1 MTDRITL
8 ETRTGTEAAKLTN
21 AAKTAKEAW
30 DKSRTKNT
38 WDFVDV
44 CRSVADRPLLSPPFL
59 TLSHFA
65 AYGR

>member
-21 AAKTAKEAW
+21 AAKTAN
-30 DKSRTKNT
+30 KSRTKNT

-65 AYGR
+65 GYGR